1 MRRAFF
7 GHALFWRDLRRKEKG
22 NCNCGGGKSVNL
34 GFSFIQAHLRK
45 DPNIQTCD
53 NKSINS
59 SDNQSKFWWKVSAPH
74 YVTFLPHLEMGGR
87 HISEITEVT
96 ILPSPSCR
104 RMSTSNPALLQPPT
118 VPVVS
123 WREGGGVFLVIL
135 GNLNC
140 QCSSCVP
147 QMCNVTPENKLLFP
161 SNRQYSI
168 LLCEKCRLI
177 NW

>member
-1 MRRAFF
+1 MWRREKCKY
-7 GHALFWRDLRRKEKG
+7 GLFLYPGSPQKGPQHPNLRQQKYQQLRQ
-22 NCNCGGGKSVNL
+22 SVKVL
-34 GFSFIQAHLRK
+34 MESIRPTLCDFPPSLR
-45 DPNIQTCD
+45 T
-53 NKSINS
+53 
-59 SDNQSKFWWKVSAPH
+59 
-74 YVTFLPHLEMGGR
+74 GGR

-96 ILPSPSCR
+96 ILPSPSCH

-123 WREGGGVFLVIL
+123 WREGRGGGFLVIL

-177 NW
+177 N

>member
-1 MRRAFF
+1 M
-7 GHALFWRDLRRKEKG
+7 WRRKKCKSGLFLYPGSPQKG
-22 NCNCGGGKSVNL
+22 PQHQNLRQQKYQQLRQSVKVL
-34 GFSFIQAHLRK
+34 MESISPTLCDFPPSLR
-45 DPNIQTCD
+45 N
-53 NKSINS
+53 
-59 SDNQSKFWWKVSAPH
+59 
-74 YVTFLPHLEMGGR
+74 GGR

-123 WREGGGVFLVIL
+123 WTEGGWGGVFLVIL

-147 QMCNVTPENKLLFP
+147 QMCNVTPENKVLFP

-177 NW
+177 N